1 MKLFEMY
8 RKAYTYAAA
17 GIVALAGFICM
28 AGCSEDNAGQS
39 AVLSSHVII
48 ASNDVTQTQTKTC
61 IETSIDGNTKYVA
74 VLWTPEDELGVFT
87 DKEQN
92 VKYTKA
98 DREENEEVAAF
109 VTSENISGTPQY
121 VYYPY
126 SKNAGTDVTSLSGN
140 IPSVQTMDTQR
151 KTLPG
156 DCKVGVFKEATA
168 NGAEFK
174 FTHLFSPVRI
184 VITGANT
191 TVANDVLESIEL
203 TVTRGDSNTPVYVCG
218 DFKFNATAPES
229 YTIGT
234 SKSNKITFDW
244 SSETKLGTEAQAY
257 GTIFPQIKKGD
268 KMHFVVRT
276 SDHTATFTAI
286 AKVDFKANTLY
297 TFPLTLSRFESN
309 PSEYGYVV
317 EEIVSPKITEFKFEV
332 AVKGNAG
339 KLLDNELKWNSSSHT
354 PVFSSVTE
362 HIAKIKGNEITLTI
376 PYLYDFKLVPTFTAP
391 GCTVSANGQTLV
403 SGETVVDF
411 TNPVTFTVSSGEES
425 RDYLVKVTNTGLPV
439 VVLKQSGTD
448 FEKEYVGGLWGS
460 SIGGTLVNEFVG
472 IRICGKNGDWATTDE
487 ITIYNS
493 NGTLNLPTSLCGA
506 KLRGNTSREYPKKP
520 FAVKLVSKQS
530 VLGMPAHKRWVLLA
544 NWLDHSMIRN
554 AVAFDIAHAVEEAWK
569 TGQIEQ
575 GIPWNV
581 HGQNVEL
588 IFVESDGKSHHVGN
602 YYLCE
607 QIKIDDNRLKIKASY
622 EDFKGDNPTL
632 KDCGYLLEFDSKD
645 DDDPY
650 FNTSNGI
657 KVKFKD
663 DEIEDTDL
671 FTEVQNKVQRIED
684 NLDGGKYT
692 DAYTELDINSMVD
705 QFLIWELTMNR
716 EYGDPGSVYMFMDGD
731 GKLSA
736 GPVWDFDR
744 GTFQNQEKAKDL
756 GNSDSYRIKPDDA
769 WMFQR
774 SQETYIWYKQLAK
787 DETFKKTVVERWA
800 VIKPYLYNV
809 DISSYMESQA
819 VSYKYN
825 SEMWPVSKE
834 DVLKYKD
841 DFKDWSGDELLG
853 ADGNYQEVISN
864 FITVYQE
871 RLDGMDGLIEAWKN
885 ELMTNKQL

>member
-17 GIVALAGFICM
+17 GLVALAGFICM
-28 AGCSEDNAGQS
+28 TGCSEDNAGQS
-39 AVLSSHVII
+39 AALSSHVII

-98 DREENEEVAAF
+98 DREKNEEVAAF

-140 IPSVQTMDTQR
+140 VPSVQTMDTQK

-156 DCKVGVFKEATA
+156 DCKVGVFTETTA

-191 TVANDVLESIEL
+191 TVANDVLEGIEL
-203 TVTRGDSNTPVYVCG
+203 TVTRGDNTPVYICG
-218 DFKFNATAPES
+218 DFKFNATNAEN
-229 YTIGT
+229 YTLGNV
-234 SKSNKITFDW
+234 KSNKITFDW
-244 SSETKLGTEAQAY
+244 SSETKLGTEAQAF

-317 EEIVSPKITEFKFEV
+317 EERVSPKITEFKFEV
-332 AVKGNAG
+332 AVEGNAG
-339 KLLDNELKWNSSSHT
+339 KLLDNELKWDSSSHT
-354 PVFSSVTE
+354 PGFSSVSE
-362 HIAKIKGNEITLTI
+362 HRAKIEGNEIALTI

-554 AVAFDIAHAVEEAWK
+554 GVAFDIAHAIENAWRENPSR
-569 TGQIEQ
+569 IEQ

-588 IFVESDGKSHHVGN
+588 VFVESDGTGHHVGN

-607 QIKIDDNRLKIKASY
+607 QIKIDGNRLDIKDPYDA
-622 EDFKGDNPTL
+622 KDNPAAFAE
-632 KDCGYLLEFDSKD
+632 CGYLLEFDMKEDSDIK
-645 DDDPY
+645 Y
-650 FNTSNGI
+650 TTSNGVW
-657 KVKFKD
+657 VKFKN
-663 DEIEDTDL
+663 DEPKGSDVYKAVSEKIQE
-671 FTEVQNKVQRIED
+671 IED
-684 NLDGGKYT
+684 NLDNKEYA
-692 DAYTELDINSMVD
+692 DAYEKLDINSMVD

-744 GTFQNQEKAKDL
+744 GTFQNQEKATSL
-756 GNSDSYRIKPDDA
+756 GNSTSYRVKPDNA

-774 SQETYIWYKQLAK
+774 SQEDETYSYIWYRQLAE
-787 DETFKKTVVERWA
+787 DATFRKTVVKRWA
-800 VIKPYLYNV
+800 VIRPKLEEVIGQIRAYGQTQAE
-809 DISSYMESQA
+809 SYI
-819 VSYKYN
+819 YN
-825 SEMWPVSKE
+825 SEMWPTNKADIRAHKS
-834 DVLKYKD
+834 
-841 DFKDWSGDELLG
+841 DFKDWSGDEELG
-853 ADGNYQEVISN
+853 TDGNYQVVIDN
-864 FITVYQE
+864 FVTVYQE
-871 RLDGMDGLIEAWKN
+871 RLAGMNGLIQALKN
-885 ELMTNKQL
+885 E

>member
-17 GIVALAGFICM
+17 GLVALAGFICM
-28 AGCSEDNAGQS
+28 TGCSEDNAGQS
-39 AVLSSHVII
+39 AALSSHVII

-98 DREENEEVAAF
+98 DREKNEEVAAF

-140 IPSVQTMDTQR
+140 VPSVQTMDTQK

-203 TVTRGDSNTPVYVCG
+203 SVTRGDNNSSVYVCG
-218 DFKFNATAPES
+218 NFKFNATAPEN

-317 EEIVSPKITEFKFEV
+317 EERVSPKITEFKFEV
-332 AVKGNAG
+332 AVKGNTG
-339 KLLDNELKWNSSSHT
+339 KLLNNELKWNSSSHT
-354 PVFSSVTE
+354 PAFSSVTE
-362 HIAKIKGNEITLTI
+362 HKAKIEGNEITLTI

-411 TNPVTFTVSSGEES
+411 TNPVTFTVSSDEES

-607 QIKIDDNRLKIKASY
+607 QIKIDENRLNIKASY

-632 KDCGYLLEFDSKD
+632 ENCGYLLEFDSKD

-671 FTEVQNKVQRIED
+671 FTEVQNKVQSIED
-684 NLDGGKYT
+684 NLDNKEYAA
-692 DAYTELDINSMVD
+692 AYEKLDINSMID

-716 EYGDPGSVYMFMDGD
+716 EYGDPGSVYMFMNGN

-787 DETFKKTVVERWA
+787 DETFKKTVVKRWE
-800 VIKPYLYNV
+800 VIKPYLEKVLDQINAYGQSQA
-809 DISSYMESQA
+809 SSYQ
-819 VSYKYN
+819 YN
-825 SEMWPVSKE
+825 SVMWPTNKE
-834 DVLKYKD
+834 DIRKYKD
-841 DFKDWSGDELLG
+841 DFNDWSGDEELG
-853 ADGNYQEVISN
+853 KNGNYQEVINN
-864 FITVYQE
+864 FATVYQE
-871 RLDGMDGLIEAWKN
+871 RLAGMDGLIQAWKN
-885 ELMTNKQL
+885 E